1 MDRKSLEFHKKKFD
15 AYKNANPPM
24 YRAMEY
30 ETVIIE
36 SMRTTQAG
44 KVIRIIVSL
53 VAFSLY
59 GFS

>member
-36 SMRTTQAG
+36 AMKAKSNICPAGRTLAG
-44 KVIRIIVSL
+44 S
-53 VAFSLY
+53 
-59 GFS
+59 

>member
-36 SMRTTQAG
+36 AMKARQSKCPTGRTLAG
-44 KVIRIIVSL
+44 S
-53 VAFSLY
+53 
-59 GFS
+59 